1 MKERDGEGTPEQGLS
16 MEHQNVKNL
25 TNFKK
30 WSQTFWKQKRGQKP
44 FSKYFTEQDFHFFK
58 YSQTLNLHD

>member
-1 MKERDGEGTPEQGLS
+1 MKERDGEGTLEQGLS

-25 TNFKK
+25 TNLKK
-30 WSQTFWKQKRGQKP
+30 WSQTFG
-44 FSKYFTEQDFHFFK
+44 SKNGGKSHFQNILRSKIFIFFK